1 MIWCQCFDDRQMMTI
16 MELNQF
22 SSLVFK
28 RKYWY
33 EFQLLK
39 NNKKINQSEDNNSF
53 KINIKNNILKK
64 HLTAQIF
71 FFFFFQKTHSF
82 SFSNPHSSS
91 FLQTGTLGRWSCCPV
106 FGIFLLELILTLLFL
121 LLIFVFG
128 LSQVLDFQPSFS
140 HWVKLACSHPLCF
153 NILF

>member
-1 MIWCQCFDDRQMMTI
+1 

-28 RKYWY
+28 RKYLY

-71 FFFFFQKTHSF
+71 FFFFSKDSQ
-82 SFSNPHSSS
+82 
-91 FLQTGTLGRWSCCPV
+91 FL
-106 FGIFLLELILTLLFL
+106 F
-121 LLIFVFG
+121 
-128 LSQVLDFQPSFS
+128 FQP
-140 HWVKLACSHPLCF
+140 PL
-153 NILF
+153 